1 MDENLNNNGNVQIP
15 VPEKNDY
22 PTQEQQTGA
31 APQTPP
37 VVNNSQQVIPGY
49 QQQPNQPYQP
59 PVNQG
64 YQQQP
69 NVAYQQ
75 PVNQGYQQQPNV
87 AYQQPVNQ
95 GYQQQPNVAYQQ
107 PVNQGYQQQPN
118 VTYQQVGTAPVN
130 AVAAKANKKYLPIII
145 GAAAVAFIA
154 FICIVI
160 FAITSLGKTTVDMSK
175 YYEISVKGFNGYA
188 KASISETVDPYTALS
203 AEGKIKTETSLNSAL
218 SAYAFFSDIDGK
230 LSKTQNISNGDT
242 IELTFTYNKDLAKRL
257 KFKVKNTTIKL
268 KVSGLEDGKK
278 IDPFADLELTFTGVS
293 PNGKVTVNN
302 NNGDDFIRRISYS
315 VDKKSKLKN
324 GDTIIVTASYNE
336 DYAIENG
343 YVVTATTKE
352 YQVSGLSYYL
362 DDKTTISAENK
373 TAFEKEFK
381 DRIDSILASRA
392 ESIYNQF
399 GDSVYGGETPTVGT
413 PQLVK
418 GYILCV
424 KNTDNYYST
433 YNKLVIVYKVD
444 INVQAGKYS
453 SSPEKFGK
461 RTGYVAVEFTNAG
474 ISSEGILLNSST
486 STYSGYKASDSMD
499 ELENDLVTV
508 NKSNYIVTHW

>member
-1 MDENLNNNGNVQIP
+1 MDENLNNNVNVQIP

-22 PTQEQQTGA
+22 PAQEQQTSA
-31 APQTPP
+31 APPIPP
-37 VVNNSQQVIPGY
+37 VANNSQQAIPGY
-49 QQQPNQPYQP
+49 QSQPNVTYQQPI
-59 PVNQG
+59 NQG

-69 NVAYQQ
+69 NAAYQQ
-75 PVNQGYQQQPNV
+75 PI
-87 AYQQPVNQ
+87 
-95 GYQQQPNVAYQQ
+95 
-107 PVNQGYQQQPN
+107 NQGYQQQPN
-118 VTYQQVGTAPVN
+118 VTYQQVGTVPGN
-130 AVAAKANKKYLPIII
+130 AVAAKFNKKYLPIII

-154 FICIVI
+154 FICIAI

-175 YYEISVKGFNGYA
+175 YYEINVKGFNGYA

-203 AEGKIKTETSLNSAL
+203 AEGKIKAETSLNSAL

-230 LSKTQNISNGDT
+230 LSKTQSISNGDT

-278 IDPFADLELTFTGVS
+278 IDPFADLELTFTGIS
-293 PNGKVTVNN
+293 PNGKVTVNNN

-324 GDTIIVTASYNE
+324 GDTIVVTASYNE

-362 DDKTTISAENK
+362 DDKTTLSAENK
-373 TAFEKEFK
+373 IAFEKEFK
-381 DRIDSILASRA
+381 DRIDAILASRA
-392 ESIYNQF
+392 ESIFNQF
-399 GDSVYGGETPTVGT
+399 GEAVYGGENPTVGT

-418 GYILCV
+418 GYVLSV
-424 KNTDNYYST
+424 KNTDSYYST
-433 YNKLVIVYKVD
+433 YNRLVIVYKVD
-444 INVQAGKYS
+444 INMQAGKYS
-453 SSPEKFGK
+453 SNPEKFGK

-474 ISSEGILLNSST
+474 ISNEGILLNSST
-486 STYSGYKASDSMD
+486 SAYSGYKASDSID

-508 NKSNYIVTHW
+508 NKANYIVTNW

>member
-22 PTQEQQTGA
+22 PAQEQQTSA
-31 APQTPP
+31 APPIPP
-37 VVNNSQQVIPGY
+37 VANNSQQAIPGY
-49 QQQPNQPYQP
+49 QSQPNVTYQQPI
-59 PVNQG
+59 NQG

-69 NVAYQQ
+69 NAAYQQ
-75 PVNQGYQQQPNV
+75 PI
-87 AYQQPVNQ
+87 
-95 GYQQQPNVAYQQ
+95 
-107 PVNQGYQQQPN
+107 NQGYQQQPN
-118 VTYQQVGTAPVN
+118 VTYQQVGTVPGN
-130 AVAAKANKKYLPIII
+130 AVAAKFNKKYLPIII

-154 FICIVI
+154 FICIAI

-175 YYEISVKGFNGYA
+175 YYEINVKGFNGYA

-203 AEGKIKTETSLNSAL
+203 AEGKIKAETSLNSAL

-230 LSKTQNISNGDT
+230 LSKTQSISNGDT

-278 IDPFADLELTFTGVS
+278 IDPFADLELTFTGIS
-293 PNGKVTVNN
+293 PNGKVTVNNN

-324 GDTIIVTASYNE
+324 GDTIVVTASYNE

-362 DDKTTISAENK
+362 DDKTTLSAENK
-373 TAFEKEFK
+373 IAFEKEFK
-381 DRIDSILASRA
+381 DRIDAILASRA
-392 ESIYNQF
+392 ESIFNQF
-399 GDSVYGGETPTVGT
+399 GEAVYGGENPTVGT

-418 GYILCV
+418 GYVLSV
-424 KNTDNYYST
+424 KNTDSYYST
-433 YNKLVIVYKVD
+433 YNRLVIVYKVD
-444 INVQAGKYS
+444 INMQAGKYS
-453 SSPEKFGK
+453 SNPEKFGK

-474 ISSEGILLNSST
+474 ISNEGILLNSST
-486 STYSGYKASDSMD
+486 SAYSGYKASDSID

-508 NKSNYIVTHW
+508 NKANYIVTNW

>member
-22 PTQEQQTGA
+22 PTQKQETGV

-49 QQQPNQPYQP
+49 QQQPNQP
-59 PVNQG
+59 
-64 YQQQP
+64 
-69 NVAYQQ
+69 
-75 PVNQGYQQQPNV
+75 
-87 AYQQPVNQ
+87 YQQPVNQ

-118 VTYQQVGTAPVN
+118 VTYQQVGTAPGN

-324 GDTIIVTASYNE
+324 GDTIVVTASYNE

-418 GYILCV
+418 GYILSV

-433 YNKLVIVYKVD
+433 YNRLVIVYKVD

-508 NKSNYIVTHW
+508 NKSNYIVTNW

>member
-1 MDENLNNNGNVQIP
+1 MVIFMDENLNHSGNVQIP
-15 VPEKNDY
+15 APPKNDY
-22 PTQEQQTGA
+22 PTQEQQTGVA
-31 APQTPP
+31 SQTPP
-37 VVNNSQQVIPGY
+37 VANNPQQAMPE
-49 QQQPNQPYQP
+49 
-59 PVNQG
+59 

-69 NVAYQQ
+69 NVTYQQ
-75 PVNQGYQQQPNV
+75 PVNQGYQQPNA
-87 AYQQPVNQ
+87 AYQQPINQ
-95 GYQQQPNVAYQQ
+95 GFQQQPNVS
-107 PVNQGYQQQPN
+107 
-118 VTYQQVGTAPVN
+118 YQQVGTIPGN
-130 AVAAKANKKYLPIII
+130 AVTTKSTKKYLPVII
-145 GAAAVAFIA
+145 GAAAAAFIA
-154 FICIVI
+154 FICIIV

-175 YYEISVKGFNGYA
+175 YYEISIKGFNGYA
-188 KASISETVDPYTALS
+188 KASISETIDPYTALK
-203 AEGKIKTETSLNSAL
+203 AEGKIKSENSLDSAL
-218 SAYAFFSDIDGK
+218 SSTLNAYAFFADIDGK

-242 IELTFTYNKDLAKRL
+242 IKLTFTYNKELAKKL

-268 KVSGLEDGKK
+268 KVSGLEEGKK

-302 NNGDDFIRRISYS
+302 NNGDDFIRRINYS

-324 GDTIIVTASYNE
+324 GDTIVVTASYNE

-343 YVVTATTKE
+343 YIVTATTKE
-352 YQVSGLSYYL
+352 YQVSGLPYYL
-362 DDKTTISAENK
+362 DDKATISAENK

-381 DRIDSILASRA
+381 DRIDAILASRA
-392 ESIYNQF
+392 ESIYNEF

-418 GYILCV
+418 GYLLSM

-444 INVQAGKYS
+444 ITEQPGKYS
-453 SSPEKFGK
+453 YNLEKFGK

-486 STYSGYKASDSMD
+486 SVYSGYKASDSMD

-508 NKSNYIVTHW
+508 NKSSYIVTNW

>member
-59 PVNQG
+59 
-64 YQQQP
+64 
-69 NVAYQQ
+69 
-75 PVNQGYQQQPNV
+75 
-87 AYQQPVNQ
+87 PVNQ

-508 NKSNYIVTHW
+508 NKSNYIVTNW

>member
-1 MDENLNNNGNVQIP
+1 MDENLNNGNVQIP
-15 VPEKNDY
+15 VPKKNDY

-49 QQQPNQPYQP
+49 QQQPNQPYQ
-59 PVNQG
+59 
-64 YQQQP
+64 
-69 NVAYQQ
+69 Q
-75 PVNQGYQQQPNV
+75 PVNQGYQQQSNV

-118 VTYQQVGTAPVN
+118 VTYQQVGTAPGN

-160 FAITSLGKTTVDMSK
+160 FAITSFGKTTVDMSK

-324 GDTIIVTASYNE
+324 GDTIVVTASYNE

-418 GYILCV
+418 GYILSV

-508 NKSNYIVTHW
+508 NKSNYIVTNW

>member
-22 PTQEQQTGA
+22 PAQEQQTSA
-31 APQTPP
+31 APPIPP
-37 VVNNSQQVIPGY
+37 VANNSQQAIPGY
-49 QQQPNQPYQP
+49 QSQPNVTYQQPI
-59 PVNQG
+59 NQG

-69 NVAYQQ
+69 NAAYQQ
-75 PVNQGYQQQPNV
+75 PINQGYQQQPNA
-87 AYQQPVNQ
+87 AYQQPINQ
-95 GYQQQPNVAYQQ
+95 GYQQQPNAAYQQ
-107 PVNQGYQQQPN
+107 PINQGYQQQPN
-118 VTYQQVGTAPVN
+118 VTYQQVGTVPGN
-130 AVAAKANKKYLPIII
+130 AVAAKFNKKYLPIII

-154 FICIVI
+154 FICIAI

-175 YYEISVKGFNGYA
+175 YYEINVKGFNGYA

-203 AEGKIKTETSLNSAL
+203 AEGKIKAETSLNSAL

-230 LSKTQNISNGDT
+230 LSKTQSISNGDT

-278 IDPFADLELTFTGVS
+278 IDPFADLELTFTGIS
-293 PNGKVTVNN
+293 PNGKVTV
-302 NNGDDFIRRISYS
+302 
-315 VDKKSKLKN
+315 
-324 GDTIIVTASYNE
+324 
-336 DYAIENG
+336 IENG

-362 DDKTTISAENK
+362 DDKTTLSAENK
-373 TAFEKEFK
+373 IAFEKEFK
-381 DRIDSILASRA
+381 DRIDAILASRA
-392 ESIYNQF
+392 ESIFNQF
-399 GDSVYGGETPTVGT
+399 GEAVYGGENPTVGT

-418 GYILCV
+418 GYVLSV
-424 KNTDNYYST
+424 KNTDSYYST
-433 YNKLVIVYKVD
+433 YNRLVIVYKVD
-444 INVQAGKYS
+444 INMQAGKYS
-453 SSPEKFGK
+453 SNPEKFGK

-474 ISSEGILLNSST
+474 ISNEGILLNSST
-486 STYSGYKASDSMD
+486 SAYSGYKASDSID

-508 NKSNYIVTHW
+508 NKANYIVTNW

>member
-22 PTQEQQTGA
+22 PAQEQQTSA
-31 APQTPP
+31 APPIPP
-37 VVNNSQQVIPGY
+37 VANNSQQAIPGY
-49 QQQPNQPYQP
+49 QS
-59 PVNQG
+59 
-64 YQQQP
+64 QP
-69 NVAYQQ
+69 NVTYQQ
-75 PVNQGYQQQPNV
+75 PI
-87 AYQQPVNQ
+87 
-95 GYQQQPNVAYQQ
+95 
-107 PVNQGYQQQPN
+107 NQGYQQQPN
-118 VTYQQVGTAPVN
+118 VTYQQVGTVPGN
-130 AVAAKANKKYLPIII
+130 AVAAKFNKKYLPIII

-154 FICIVI
+154 FICIAI

-175 YYEISVKGFNGYA
+175 YYEINVKGFNGYA

-203 AEGKIKTETSLNSAL
+203 AEGKIKAETSLNSAL

-230 LSKTQNISNGDT
+230 LSKTQSISNGDT

-278 IDPFADLELTFTGVS
+278 IDPFADLELTFTGIS
-293 PNGKVTVNN
+293 PNGKVTVNNN

-324 GDTIIVTASYNE
+324 GDTIVVTASYNE

-362 DDKTTISAENK
+362 DDKTTLSAENK
-373 TAFEKEFK
+373 IAFEKEFK
-381 DRIDSILASRA
+381 DRIDAILASRA
-392 ESIYNQF
+392 ESIFNQF
-399 GDSVYGGETPTVGT
+399 GEAVYGGENPTVGT

-418 GYILCV
+418 GYVLSV
-424 KNTDNYYST
+424 KNTDSYYST
-433 YNKLVIVYKVD
+433 YNRLVIVYKVD
-444 INVQAGKYS
+444 INMQAGKYS
-453 SSPEKFGK
+453 SNPEKFGK

-474 ISSEGILLNSST
+474 ISNEGILLNSST
-486 STYSGYKASDSMD
+486 SAYSGYKESDSID

-508 NKSNYIVTHW
+508 NKANYIVTNW